1 MAIRDWLLKVLSQ
14 PTQALVTE
22 SKSVVSVPVQFY
34 PPELFWGIADG
45 KDPDQAIGARAAFR
59 LFALC
64 YACMQFRATKLSEPP
79 VWIAE
84 EGDDG
89 EAMLEGEHP
98 LSELLEQ
105 PNPDMEMADLLEQVS
120 LYLDATGA
128 CLLVKNRGRD
138 GVTRSLYPY
147 ARDEFAVSP
156 KNGRLYGEFRV
167 QTLGGYQTLGPDDV
181 IYLRRPSSEHL
192 LSSVAPVDAALS
204 HINIGNAMRTALRA
218 SMRHAVRPGAIFRA
232 PTNLG
237 PDQFDRLSSEIRE
250 SYSGIWNMSKSML
263 VEGGIEVDIQKSS
276 LEDLALGE
284 VNGDVEVA
292 ICQAFQ
298 INPVLV
304 GSRMGLEG
312 SAGFA
317 DSMEPALEL
326 FYDLAVQPA
335 WSRIEKAF
343 TRGLLREVDDDPR
356 HFIRFDVSKVRALQ
370 EDMGEKIEQAAQ
382 AAAFWTEAEQ
392 RAWTGKEGGAD
403 ELPSE
408 KAERMAE
415 QLAASGG
422 AEDGEAEGNGKKP
435 LALMKSRIVH
445 LTPNGDGWT
454 ANVSV
459 SNGNG
464 SH

>member
-1 MAIRDWLLKVLSQ
+1 MAIRDWLLKVLST
-14 PTQALVTE
+14 PTQSLVET
-22 SKSVVSVPVQFY
+22 KSVVSVPVQFY

-45 KDPDQAIGARAAFR
+45 KDPDAAISARAAFR

-84 EGDDG
+84 ESDDG
-89 EAMLEGEHP
+89 ESMLEGEHP

-128 CLLVKNRGRD
+128 VLLVKNRD
-138 GVTRSLYPY
+138 NSQTTRSLYPY
-147 ARDEFAVSP
+147 ARDEFSVSP

-192 LSSVAPVDAALS
+192 LTSVAPVDAALS
-204 HINIGNAMRTALRA
+204 HINIGNAMRTAVKA
-218 SMRHAVRPGAIFRA
+218 MMRHRVRPGTIFKA
-232 PTNLG
+232 PSNLG
-237 PDQFDRLSSEIRE
+237 PDQFDRLKSEIE
-250 SYSGIWNMSKSML
+250 SAYAGLWNAGKSML
-263 VEGGIEVDIQKSS
+263 LEGGIEPDVQLHS

-292 ICQAFQ
+292 VCQAFQ

-317 DSMEPALEL
+317 DSMEPALDL

-335 WSRIEKAF
+335 WSRIERAL
-343 TRGLLREVDDDPR
+343 TRGLLREVDDNPR
-356 HFIRFDVSKVRALQ
+356 RFIRFDKSKVRALQ
-370 EDMGEKIEQAAQ
+370 EDMGEKITE
-382 AAAFWTEAEQ
+382 AAAASGFWTEAEQ

-408 KAERMAE
+408 KADRVAE
-415 QLAASGG
+415 EMQQNGTSDADA
-422 AEDGEAEGNGKKP
+422 DGKRP
-435 LALMKSRIVH
+435 PLLALAKSRIVH

-454 ANVSV
+454 AKVGA
-459 SNGNG
+459 NGNG
-464 SH
+464 H

>member
-1 MAIRDWLLKVLSQ
+1 MAFRDWLLKVLAAPAAQ
-14 PTQALVTE
+14 LVE

-45 KDPDQAIGARAAFR
+45 KDPDAAIGARAAFR

-64 YACMQFRATKLSEPP
+64 YACMQFRATKLSEAPM
-79 VWIAE
+79 WIAE
-84 EGDDG
+84 ESDDG

-105 PNPDMEMADLLEQVS
+105 PNPDMEMTDFLEQIS

-128 CLLVKNRGRD
+128 ALLVKNRDRG

-156 KNGRLYGEFRV
+156 KDGRLYGEFKV
-167 QTLGGYQTLGPDDV
+167 QTLGGYKTLGPEDV
-181 IYLRRPSSEHL
+181 LYLRRPSAEHL
-192 LSSVAPVDAALS
+192 LSVVAPVDAALS
-204 HINIGNAMRTALRA
+204 HINIGNAMRVAVKA
-218 SMRHAVRPGAIFRA
+218 AMRHAVRPGTIFSA
-232 PTNLG
+232 PANLG
-237 PDQFDRLSSEIRE
+237 ADQFERLASEIRE
-250 SYSGIWNMSKSML
+250 AYAGLWNAGKSML
-263 VEGGIEVDIQKSS
+263 VEGGITAEVQKPF
-276 LEDLALGE
+276 LDDLALGE

-292 ICQAFQ
+292 VCQAFQ
-298 INPVLV
+298 MHPVLV
-304 GSRMGLEG
+304 GSRMGIEG

-326 FYDLAVQPA
+326 FYDLAVFPG

-356 HFIRFDVSKVRALQ
+356 HFIRFDTSKVRALQ
-370 EDMGEKIEQAAQ
+370 EDMGEKITQAAG
-382 AAAFWTEAEQ
+382 AKEFWTEAEQ

-408 KAERMAE
+408 RAERMAE
-415 QLAASGG
+415 EQAAQMEAAG
-422 AEDGEAEGNGKKP
+422 AENGEDGKKP
-435 LALMKSRIVH
+435 IALMKSRIVH

-454 ANVSV
+454 AKVS
-459 SNGNG
+459 SNG